1 MAEPVQIIASCIGLA
16 DFALKS
22 YRGLYRFVSDI
33 KNADKT
39 AKGLCCKVQ
48 RLRKTLYNV
57 HLVLLARENQLLETR
72 PAGPEEECILSNVRD
87 SLKQWRHTLQKF
99 KREIKGLNAP
109 LEGDRRPT
117 WVDKTLLQLK
127 LQRKG
132 PTIGK
137 FERSIDEHIEEL
149 SLSLHCLAIF
159 VQTEPHV
166 HGPTLRRKLQ
176 QVEPQYNGTRHRQE
190 ISESRDGSEVR
201 NRHAQ
206 IMGRC
211 ITTARTVVQRV
222 SPCDR
227 PSVERQTSFP
237 EQHGTIVG
245 LPRRSHEQD
254 REDENSD
261 EPGVRISE
269 IGEVTVTPPAIGSN
283 EGQIL
288 DFDPQL
294 DITPQELLDEL
305 IGKYRSQ
312 VELELMDKC
321 YDQAQVHQ
329 RRLIDRFDERKRAYG
344 VQYEWA
350 KMQEKLADILE
361 GCGKIDEAI
370 EINYL
375 LLQGGRD
382 VTVQCPRQTDIG
394 QARLSP
400 PKALE
405 QSRRYYKIAK
415 LWLMQYRE
423 RADPK
428 TIQLSQ
434 VFGRRSFKLRL
445 ELRKEHE
452 SEFLES
458 AEFLANI
465 YQLQGNQVEADT
477 YRDLYLRSPP
487 ISPSSAAPAS
497 PVSPLAQ
504 QISLDGHILNGDI
517 KGHESSVTP
526 LFDASFLTSLFSAV
540 AKGNDKEVEGLLM
553 RGMDV
558 DSRDHQNRTPLMHAI
573 GRRRIGMVKF
583 LCSKGAN
590 VDAKD
595 NSGWTALHHAMVC
608 GDGDGDE
615 IAQILLED
623 YRADC
628 NAVCRVLRKTPLHYT
643 VDQNNMSSA
652 RILLAHGANIQA
664 KDIYQRTP
672 LSFAESEGKRRL
684 AKILRDYEANMNRSS
699 EASSLLSLQS
709 CSSADTGYDTISLVV

>member
-1 MAEPVQIIASCIGLA
+1 MAEPVQIIASCIGVA

-33 KNADKT
+33 KNADNT

-72 PAGPEEECILSNVRD
+72 PAGPEEECILSNIRD

-127 LQRKG
+127 LQRKA
-132 PTIGK
+132 PTIAK
-137 FERSIDEHIEEL
+137 FEKSIDEHIEEL

-166 HGPTLRRKLQ
+166 HGPTLRQKLQ
-176 QVEPQYNGTRHRQE
+176 QVEPQHNGTRNRHDL
-190 ISESRDGSEVR
+190 SKSRDGSEVK

-206 IMGRC
+206 IMERC
-211 ITTARTVVQRV
+211 ITTARTVVERV
-222 SPCDR
+222 SPRDR
-227 PSVERQTSFP
+227 PSVERQTSIP
-237 EQHGTIVG
+237 EQDGTIVG
-245 LPRRSHEQD
+245 LPRGSHEQD

-269 IGEVTVTPPAIGSN
+269 IGEVTVTAPSIGSN
-283 EGQIL
+283 ERQIP

-294 DITPQELLDEL
+294 DITPQEFLDAL
-305 IGKYRSQ
+305 IEKYRSQ
-312 VELELMDKC
+312 VELELKDKC

-329 RRLIDRFDERKRAYG
+329 RRLIDRFDERKTAYG

-361 GCGKIDEAI
+361 RCGKIDEAI
-370 EINYL
+370 EINHL
-375 LLQGGRD
+375 LLQGVRD
-382 VTVQCPRQTDIG
+382 VTGQYPRQTDID
-394 QARLSP
+394 QAQLSP

-405 QSRRYYKIAK
+405 QSRHYYKIAK
-415 LWLMQYRE
+415 LRIMQYAE
-423 RADPK
+423 HGDPR
-428 TIQLSQ
+428 TIQLSE

-445 ELRKEHE
+445 GLREEHE

-477 YRDLYLRSPP
+477 YRDFYLRSPP
-487 ISPSSAAPAS
+487 TSPASSAPAS

-504 QISLDGHILNGDI
+504 QISLDGHRLNGDI
-517 KGHESSVTP
+517 NGHESSVTP
-526 LFDASFLTSLFSAV
+526 SFDASVLTSLFSAV
-540 AKGNDKEVEGLLM
+540 AKGDDNEVAGLL
-553 RGMDV
+553 RCGMDV

-573 GRRRIGMVKF
+573 ERRRIGMVKF
-583 LCSKGAN
+583 LCSKGAK

-595 NSGWTALHHAMVC
+595 NSGWTALHHAIVYW
-608 GDGDGDE
+608 DGDS
-615 IAQILLED
+615 IARILLED

-628 NAVCRVLRKTPLHYT
+628 NAVCRLQKTPLHYT
-643 VDQNNMSSA
+643 VGRNNLSSA

-664 KDIYQRTP
+664 KDSYQRTP
-672 LSFAESEGKRRL
+672 LSFAESEGRGRL
-684 AKILRDYEANMNRSS
+684 AKILRDYEANMNR
-699 EASSLLSLQS
+699 
-709 CSSADTGYDTISLVV
+709 